1 MMSHCQ
7 MKCFEKFDEVAMSKR
22 FHDTATD
29 EELEA
34 IVDRIMVDAESSYT
48 TSSYDK
54 YQWYTNFIY
63 S

>member
-1 MMSHCQ
+1 ML
-7 MKCFEKFDEVAMSKR
+7 KR

-34 IVDRIMVDAESSYT
+34 IVDQIVAESY
-48 TSSYDK
+48 SSYSTSHYDR